1 MKDTTFHYLIAVM
14 RYGYGNNSRAAR
26 HIGIDPR
33 TFRAFRGRAV
43 LLQKASLFRCI
54 LSARVV
60 HPVKNG
66 LDLHVFRIQRKSWK
80 MQRITRNFRLREE
93 RCLQSSVQ

>member
-43 LLQKASLFRCI
+43 LLQEASLFRCI

-60 HPVKNG
+60 FLRAVIRELRQAGAVSDESIMEAVK
-66 LDLHVFRIQRKSWK
+66 LVKSRIK
-80 MQRITRNFRLREE
+80 NDAA
-93 RCLQSSVQ
+93 

>member
-1 MKDTTFHYLIAVM
+1 MW
-14 RYGYGNNSRAAR
+14 GYER
-26 HIGIDPR
+26 HNIPLSDRSHAIRLWQQLPGGPAHDPR

-60 HPVKNG
+60 FLRAVIRELRQAGAVSDESIMEAVK
-66 LDLHVFRIQRKSWK
+66 LVKSRIK
-80 MQRITRNFRLREE
+80 NDAA
-93 RCLQSSVQ
+93 

>member
-14 RYGYGNNSRAAR
+14 RYGYGNNS
-26 HIGIDPR
+26 
-33 TFRAFRGRAV
+33 RAFRGRAV

-60 HPVKNG
+60 FLRAVIRELRQAGAVSDESIMEAVK
-66 LDLHVFRIQRKSWK
+66 LVKSRIK
-80 MQRITRNFRLREE
+80 NDAA
-93 RCLQSSVQ
+93 

>member
-60 HPVKNG
+60 FLRAVMDESIWEAVK
-66 LDLHVFRIQRKSWK
+66 LDKSRIK
-80 MQRITRNFRLREE
+80 NDAA
-93 RCLQSSVQ
+93 

>member
-33 TFRAFRGRAV
+33 TFRAV

-60 HPVKNG
+60 FLRAVIRELRQAGAVSDESIMEAVK
-66 LDLHVFRIQRKSWK
+66 LVKSRIK
-80 MQRITRNFRLREE
+80 NDAA
-93 RCLQSSVQ
+93 

>member
-60 HPVKNG
+60 FLRAVIRELRQAGAVSDESIMEAVK
-66 LDLHVFRIQRKSWK
+66 LVK
-80 MQRITRNFRLREE
+80 
-93 RCLQSSVQ
+93 V

>member
-1 MKDTTFHYLIAVM
+1 MW
-14 RYGYGNNSRAAR
+14 GYERHNIPLSDRSHAIRLWQQLPGGP

-60 HPVKNG
+60 
-66 LDLHVFRIQRKSWK
+66 F
-80 MQRITRNFRLREE
+80 LRAVIRELQTGGG
-93 RCLQSSVQ
+93 CL